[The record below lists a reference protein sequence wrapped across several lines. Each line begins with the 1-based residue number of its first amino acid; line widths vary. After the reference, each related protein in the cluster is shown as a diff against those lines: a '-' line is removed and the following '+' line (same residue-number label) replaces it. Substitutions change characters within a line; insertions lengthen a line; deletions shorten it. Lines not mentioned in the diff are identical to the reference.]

1 VADAIDRIVERAI
14 EHTRTIL
21 ATRRSEWG
29 AARSG
34 LLKIR
39 ASLVERAPGHPAL
52 DRLDAFIAERDRL
65 RAER

>member
-1 VADAIDRIVERAI
+1 MADAIDRIVERAI

-21 ATRRSEWG
+21 RTRRSEWS

-39 ASLVERAPGHPAL
+39 ASLAARAPGHPAL
-52 DRLDAFIAERDRL
+52 DRLDAFIAEQDRL